1 MMKKI
6 ILSFLSIA
14 AAIAFAGC
22 AKDVPNGPND
32 ANKRYFDAWMKVNH
46 PDVKPTGLG
55 IYVLEEEAGT
65 GKEVEMEGY
74 VLMDYKTTDLEGNIS
89 TYTDSVTAKQLGT
102 YNVGNYYGPK
112 FQTTIE
118 KTVTAG
124 LAEALVGMKVGGRK
138 KVIIP
143 SWLLSYSTY
152 DSEEDYLAASTSA
165 ENTVYDIT
173 VRDFTT
179 DIFEWQVEKIG
190 GYFKENS
197 STFGAMTVTDSIPN
211 FKGFYYKSLSE
222 VKDTTSFPSDTTIYI
237 NYTGRLLNGDVFDTT
252 NERLAKDCGIWSAS
266 RTYEPVL
273 IKWGEAYSDLTMGS
287 ESSTVISGF
296 ALTLWQMHKFEKG
309 IGVFVSDYGYGYSGS
324 GESIPGYSPLV
335 FEIEVVA
342 KPEED

>member
-1 MMKKI
+1 MKKI
-6 ILSFLSIA
+6 ILSFLYVA

-55 IYVLEEEAGT
+55 IYVIEEEAGT

-152 DSEEDYLAASTSA
+152 DSE
-165 ENTVYDIT
+165 
-173 VRDFTT
+173 
-179 DIFEWQVEKIG
+179 
-190 GYFKENS
+190 
-197 STFGAMTVTDSIPN
+197 
-211 FKGFYYKSLSE
+211 
-222 VKDTTSFPSDTTIYI
+222 
-237 NYTGRLLNGDVFDTT
+237 
-252 NERLAKDCGIWSAS
+252 
-266 RTYEPVL
+266 
-273 IKWGEAYSDLTMGS
+273 
-287 ESSTVISGF
+287 
-296 ALTLWQMHKFEKG
+296 
-309 IGVFVSDYGYGYSGS
+309 
-324 GESIPGYSPLV
+324 
-335 FEIEVVA
+335 
-342 KPEED
+342 